1 MATASHPSFDAASLG
16 NAMGASFDTYRTNA
30 SAALRLLVGQQ
41 QWREQMLK
49 LEQRRLA
56 RDREAV
62 EGLLESLRTAR
73 DWTDFAVATQ
83 SVWRDYLGASTT
95 LWQEGVAA
103 AMQGAST
110 WSDSARDFT
119 QQWQEACAGA
129 QANASKVPGAL
140 PMREWMNA
148 FERAMSSA
156 ANGAAHPG
164 KAAGA
169 GRAQGASAGG
179 GQHGH

>member
-16 NAMGASFDTYRTNA
+16 NALGASFDTYRTNT

-41 QWREQMLK
+41 QWREQLLK
-49 LEQRRLA
+49 LEQRRIE

-95 LWQEGVAA
+95 LWQESFAT

-129 QANASKVPGAL
+129 QASASKVPGAL

-148 FERAMSSA
+148 FERAMNSA
-156 ANGAAHPG
+156 ANGAAHP
-164 KAAGA
+164 ARSSGA

>member
-1 MATASHPSFDAASLG
+1 MATASHPPFDASLG
-16 NAMGASFDTYRTNA
+16 NALGASFDTYRTNT

-41 QWREQMLK
+41 QWREQLLK
-49 LEQRRLA
+49 LEQRRIE

-95 LWQEGVAA
+95 LWQESVAA
-103 AMQGAST
+103 AVQGAST

-129 QANASKVPGAL
+129 QAGASKVPGAL

-156 ANGAAHPG
+156 ANGAGG

-169 GRAQGASAGG
+169 ARAHGASAGG

>member
-1 MATASHPSFDAASLG
+1 MATASHPPFDASLG
-16 NAMGASFDTYRTNA
+16 NALGASFETYRTNT
-30 SAALRLLVGQQ
+30 SAALRLLLGQQ
-41 QWREQMLK
+41 QWREQLVK
-49 LEQRRLA
+49 LEQRRIA

-95 LWQEGVAA
+95 LWQEGMAA
-103 AMQGAST
+103 AMQSTST
-110 WSDSARDFT
+110 WSESAREFT

-129 QANASKVPGAL
+129 QAGASKVPGAL

-156 ANGAAHPG
+156 ANGAAHPA
-164 KAAGA
+164 KAAGS
-169 GRAQGASAGG
+169 GHAQRASAGG

>member
-1 MATASHPSFDAASLG
+1 MATASHPSFDAASVGQAL
-16 NAMGASFDTYRTNA
+16 GASFDNYRANTA
-30 SAALRLLVGQQ
+30 AALRLLVGQQ
-41 QWREQMLK
+41 QWREQLLK
-49 LEQRRLA
+49 LEQRRIE

-95 LWQEGVAA
+95 LWQESVAA

-129 QANASKVPGAL
+129 QAGASKVPGAL

-148 FERAMSSA
+148 FERAMASA
-156 ANGAAHPG
+156 TNGAAHPG
-164 KAAGA
+164 KASGA
-169 GRAQGASAGG
+169 GRAHAGG

>member
-1 MATASHPSFDAASLG
+1 MATASHPPFDASLG
-16 NAMGASFDTYRTNA
+16 NALGASFETYRTNT

-41 QWREQMLK
+41 QWREQLLK
-49 LEQRRLA
+49 LEQRRIE

-62 EGLLESLRTAR
+62 EGLIESLRTAR

-95 LWQEGVAA
+95 LWQEGMAA

-110 WSDSARDFT
+110 WSESARDFT

-129 QANASKVPGAL
+129 QAGASKVPGAL

-164 KAAGA
+164 KAAGTGHA
-169 GRAQGASAGG
+169 HRASAGG